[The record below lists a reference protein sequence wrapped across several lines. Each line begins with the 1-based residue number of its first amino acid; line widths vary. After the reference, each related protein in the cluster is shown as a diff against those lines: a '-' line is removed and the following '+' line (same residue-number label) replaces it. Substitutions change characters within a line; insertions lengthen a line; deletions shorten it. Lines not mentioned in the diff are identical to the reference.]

1 MRDLCYKKRK
11 IPDRW
16 SRSRMAFGSVVLSLI
31 VIVLI
36 LRGLLRL
43 GGANPVWEGTTL
55 R

>member
-1 MRDLCYKKRK
+1 
-11 IPDRW
+11 
-16 SRSRMAFGSVVLSLI
+16 MAFGSVVLSLIVIVLILLI

>member
-1 MRDLCYKKRK
+1 
-11 IPDRW
+11 
-16 SRSRMAFGSVVLSLI
+16 MAFGSVVLSLIVIVLI